1 MNINKEQIDDLNIV
15 LSVQIGKDD
24 YGDKVNEVLRDFRRK
39 ANMPGFRPGK
49 VPEGLIRKMYGKA
62 VLIDEINKLLPEAI
76 NNYIKEQE
84 FKLLGDP
91 LPKANSD
98 DLDWEIGNDFT
109 FDFEMGLAPDIEV
122 NLSKNDH
129 LTKYQIVVEQDL
141 ITKNIENY
149 ASRFGQF
156 VDVDAIVD
164 FTEKLTVDI
173 VQLSQDGQPM
183 PDSLSVEESAI
194 LLSLIKDEE
203 RKKSFENIKA
213 GDEIIFN
220 LWETFPNKWEVASIL
235 KMKSDEL
242 GDISECL
249 FKFTVTNIQK
259 YVNAEVNQ
267 DLFDKILG
275 EGKVKSF
282 EEFET
287 HIRENIE
294 SEFMESGMAKFNN
307 DAREYLIEKINPPL
321 PENFLRKWLLKSNTE
336 LDEEVLEKE
345 FPMFLKN
352 TKWEVMVNIIAKQH
366 ELKVEEWEIV
376 NNAKI
381 YTQRHLARYG
391 AYNFTDEDMTNYAMN
406 YLKEEKNAQEMAS
419 QVIGNKVF
427 KIIFDAVE
435 VNVQEI
441 SIDDFNKMVYSS
453 ENEEAVETGETG
465 EAVETGEAEEAVEV
479 EEKIEETEKIVEETE
494 EAEEAVAEEVN
505 EETNVKLII

>member
-15 LSVQIGKDD
+15 LSVQVGKDD

-62 VLIDEINKLLPEAI
+62 VLIDEINKLVPEALK
-76 NNYIKEQE
+76 NYIKEQE
-84 FKLLGDP
+84 YKLLGDP
-91 LPKANSD
+91 LPKVNSD

-109 FDFEMGLAPDIEV
+109 FGFEMGLAPDIEV

-129 LTKYQIVVEQDL
+129 LTRYQIIVEQDL
-141 ITKNIENY
+141 INKNIENY

-164 FTEKLTVDI
+164 FTEKLTGDI
-173 VQLSQDGQPM
+173 VQLGQDGQPM
-183 PDSLSVEESAI
+183 PDSLSAEENSI

-203 RKKSFENIKA
+203 RKKPFENVKV
-213 GDEIIFN
+213 GDEIVFN
-220 LWETFPNKWEVASIL
+220 LWETFPNKWEIASIL

-242 GDISECL
+242 GDISEYL
-249 FKFTVTNIQK
+249 FRFTVKTIKK

-267 DLFDKILG
+267 DLFDKIFG
-275 EGKVKSF
+275 EDKVKSF

-287 HIRENIE
+287 HIRKSIE
-294 SEFMESGMAKFNN
+294 FEFMESGMAKFNN

-321 PENFLRKWLLKSNTE
+321 PEKFLRKWLLTSNTE
-336 LDEEVLEKE
+336 LNEEDLDKE
-345 FPMFLKN
+345 FPLFLKN
-352 TKWEVMVNIIAKQH
+352 MKWEVIVNNIAKQN

-376 NNAKI
+376 NHAKI
-381 YTQRHLARYG
+381 TTQRQLARYG
-391 AYNFTDEDMTNYAMN
+391 ANNFTDEDLTNYAMN
-406 YLKEEKNAQEMAS
+406 YLKEEKNVQEMAS
-419 QVIGNKVF
+419 QVIGNKVY
-427 KIIFDAVE
+427 KIIFDAVD

-453 ENEEAVETGETG
+453 KNEKADEIGETG
-465 EAVETGEAEEAVEV
+465 EVVETVEAVEGETEEKVEESTNETGEAEEETGKT
-479 EEKIEETEKIVEETE
+479 EEIVE
-494 EAEEAVAEEVN
+494 EAEEKE
-505 EETNVKLII
+505 